1 MRLIEYLN
9 EYKNI
14 LIVQVTTTTPRQL
27 LPSTPHMQP
36 LHTQPAISHSR
47 LRARPCLLAMVG

>member
-14 LIVQVTTTTPRQL
+14 LIVQVNHAAKHCNSHHA
-27 LPSTPHMQP
+27 PSTAAVTVEQP
-36 LHTQPAISHSR
+36 PLGPPSYGQR
-47 LRARPCLLAMVG
+47 M